1 MLSPMCKPVMW
12 TLQKQKPLHSF
23 KHMSHTFAFLSV
35 HLKHRRIVR
44 GQNGLKNIE
53 KYSIAED
60 TYSWQLTAPNQDRG
74 SQRTYGLLIST
85 YHTATDQNPC
95 TLVNIQIA
103 GTWMFICKTKNAE
116 KENIGLDNS
125 LVINP
130 LIRIHII
137 IPEAPKQDRKKKNIL
152 LKQSQI
158 HNLVFYFF
166 DSFWVF
172 LITHR
177 IHGAAIYGNIYHQYT
192 PNVSIYTSTMDPM
205 GYGWPSPS
213 QISPDLLLSQSPIF
227 RQLHI
232 SSLQFLLR
240 S

>member
-1 MLSPMCKPVMW
+1 MEINGIAKLDYQRESLIYLSSKFRRMPGMVVAQPTSARRIAASWAASKASSYSRSSARIHCLHRIVQSMLSPMCKPVMW
-12 TLQKQKPLHSF
+12 TKQKPLHSF

-125 LVINP
+125 HPIPFHPSNLRVNCP
-130 LIRIHII
+130 DCHFGRWSLI
-137 IPEAPKQDRKKKNIL
+137 L
-152 LKQSQI
+152 
-158 HNLVFYFF
+158 
-166 DSFWVF
+166 
-172 LITHR
+172 
-177 IHGAAIYGNIYHQYT
+177 
-192 PNVSIYTSTMDPM
+192 
-205 GYGWPSPS
+205 
-213 QISPDLLLSQSPIF
+213 
-227 RQLHI
+227 
-232 SSLQFLLR
+232 
-240 S
+240 